1 MKVYKLQGKAKCAFC
16 EESADLYVDEVHLTV
31 CRKCGVA
38 LYKNLGEHFVPK
50 AVPNVVIRN
59 EKQYRPLSTILIE
72 DTAQKDT
79 TEEGTQT
86 IIFEEKD
93 RKTKEIFKAF
103 KTKFKDF
110 FKFNRSE
117 KERL

>member
-79 TEEGTQT
+79 PTPMVRAGSNPIDCASLTS
-86 IIFEEKD
+86 
-93 RKTKEIFKAF
+93 AF
-103 KTKFKDF
+103 PLPART
-110 FKFNRSE
+110 
-117 KERL
+117 